1 MKKKNRLFNLIFL
14 AFLISFSC
22 EDKEINR
29 NFSSVPSVF
38 TKKVLI
44 EEFTG
49 SWCGY
54 CPSGAEILE
63 DLVDSLNVIGVAI
76 HSGDYMTIEHGGFLE
91 QSYPSSGYPSGMVD
105 RISYEDIVGLNR
117 AWWSGFANQQLQNN
131 AMCGLAINSEVN
143 GDKANVEVRSAF
155 NTEIQSENY
164 KLNVYLVEDNV
175 QGEGYGFDQRNAYNT
190 DPTSSFFE
198 QGDPIVGYK
207 HNNTLRVAIPSNSFG
222 DSLTEQNINEM
233 AYVNTIQLDI
243 SSYNKNNLNIVAF
256 ITRIG
261 ENALDHE
268 VLNVQICDIDGFQNW
283 D

>member
-1 MKKKNRLFNLIFL
+1 MKKKSRLFNLIFL
-14 AFLISFSC
+14 VFLISSSC
-22 EDKEINR
+22 EDTEINR

-91 QSYPSSGYPSGMVD
+91 ESYPSSGYPSGMVD

-131 AMCGLAINSEVN
+131 AMCGLAINSDSLLSLYLYPATIISLLPN
-143 GDKANVEVRSAF
+143 KDNRS
-155 NTEIQSENY
+155 
-164 KLNVYLVEDNV
+164 LNVNSRILFVR
-175 QGEGYGFDQRNAYNT
+175 YGFPKLLYS
-190 DPTSSFFE
+190 DPS
-198 QGDPIVGYK
+198 
-207 HNNTLRVAIPSNSFG
+207 
-222 DSLTEQNINEM
+222 
-233 AYVNTIQLDI
+233 
-243 SSYNKNNLNIVAF
+243 
-256 ITRIG
+256 
-261 ENALDHE
+261 
-268 VLNVQICDIDGFQNW
+268 
-283 D
+283 